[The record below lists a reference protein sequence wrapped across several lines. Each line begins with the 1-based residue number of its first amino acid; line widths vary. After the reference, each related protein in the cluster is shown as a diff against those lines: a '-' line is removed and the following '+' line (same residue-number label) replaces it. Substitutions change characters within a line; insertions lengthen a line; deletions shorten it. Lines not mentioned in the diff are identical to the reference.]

1 MIYISLGIL
10 FILYDQYEEWINVK
24 RKILLIL
31 MITSISLVTV
41 SCSQKAIGTADKAVE
56 SVVIDE
62 NTKETTNN
70 KNEIITT
77 LVAKAEKVNSSNST
91 INGKISSYNFTVT
104 NNEVGAIGGE
114 ILTLNQFKI
123 GTILDDKNE
132 DGLNKISWEEKSIKG
147 KLLSTRMMSGA
158 TRILDNDKVY
168 KSDSN
173 GELKEIKSY
182 QKIIKGNQ
190 NNLNHISPNLDGTL
204 DMYYEPNDLK
214 KMSVIDVEND
224 RYIEINGNELDVL
237 KGKLVDL
244 LGVEGD
250 RVYVRFYG
258 MVPDETS
265 TNVGYFENNIYTEI
279 FSTTDIINME
289 TMGDM
294 IYSNG
299 RILFSGLA
307 ENKNSIWNYDIENK
321 RLVRELDVEGNTPV
335 WLYPNKNKDKIVI
348 KGMDYVEGKN
358 ICKFSIAELDKNLE
372 ISKLTSVV
380 ANGNETGYFKDF
392 AGWSDDGNEFY
403 LYLLVIDRETQQAN
417 CGYIYYEVYKVEN

>member
-1 MIYISLGIL
+1 
-10 FILYDQYEEWINVK
+10 
-24 RKILLIL
+24 

-77 LVAKAEKVNSSNST
+77 LVAKVEKVNSSNST

-104 NNEVGAIGGE
+104 NNEVGATGGE

-132 DGLNKISWEEKSIKG
+132 DGLNRISWEEKSIKG
-147 KLLSTRMMSGA
+147 KLLSTRMMSGS

-190 NNLNHISPNLDGTL
+190 NNLNYISPNLDGTL
-204 DMYYEPNDLK
+204 DMYYEQSDLK

-224 RYIEINGNELDVL
+224 RYIEINGNELDIL
-237 KGKLVDL
+237 NGKLVDL

-265 TNVGYFENNIYTEI
+265 TTVGYFENNIYSEI

-321 RLVRELDVEGNTPV
+321 RLVREIDVEGNTPV
-335 WLYPNKNKDKIVI
+335 SLYPNKNKDKII
-348 KGMDYVEGKN
+348 IRGMDYVDGKN
-358 ICKFSIAELDKNLE
+358 MCKFSIAELDKNLE

-380 ANGNETGYFKDF
+380 SNGNETGYFKDF
-392 AGWSDDGNEFY
+392 SGWSDDGNEFY

-417 CGYIYYEVYKVEN
+417 YGYIYYEVYKVEN